1 MTSAVGTS
9 SQPLATG
16 GHGTAGPSVAAVAV
30 DEDGNVDAHWGRAR
44 RLAVAEVEQGVLTRW
59 DEDDVQWDALHETD
73 SERAHHA
80 RVARYLKQQ
89 GVTVVVAFHMGHGMR
104 AVLERM
110 GITLRLGA
118 SGDARQAVLN
128 ALGSQP
134 GGTTPGA

>member
-9 SQPLATG
+9 SQSIAAG
-16 GHGTAGPSVAAVAV
+16 GHGPAGPAVAAVAV
-30 DEDGNVDAHWGRAR
+30 DEDGNVDAHWGRAQ
-44 RLAVAEVEQGVLTRW
+44 RLAVAEVRDGVLTRW
-59 DEDDVQWDALHETD
+59 EESDVRWDTLHETD

-110 GITLRLGA
+110 GVTIRLGA
-118 SGDARQAVLN
+118 SGDARHAVLS
-128 ALGSQP
+128 ALGP
-134 GGTTPGA
+134 HAGTSTQGT